1 MHRMAQEGKKVL
13 LISGLIQT
21 GLIVL
26 VFSVLITAEYL
37 WLHLLSKDALKW
49 IVIIA
54 IVLVLFVFTWTCL
67 LNPWLKNK
75 QHGYLLETNQIL
87 VQEGMIFVSL
97 KYITLFRIQNIDINE
112 GWLMRKWQLA
122 TLTLSTAGG
131 DSEILL
137 INKATAQ
144 QIMYDIKHIHDKN
157 EMSEEE
163 AGE

>member
-1 MHRMAQEGKKVL
+1 MNRMAQDGKKVL
-13 LISGLIQT
+13 FISGLIQT

-37 WLHLLSKDALKW
+37 WLHLLTKDALKW
-49 IVIIA
+49 IILVAVI
-54 IVLVLFVFTWTCL
+54 LVLFVFIWTCL

-75 QHGYLLETNQIL
+75 QHGYLLETKQII
-87 VQEGMIFVSL
+87 VQEGMIFVSM
-97 KYITLFRIQNIDINE
+97 KHIPLFRIQNIDINE

-137 INKATAQ
+137 IDKTTAQ
-144 QIMYDIKHIHDKN
+144 RIMYDIKHIN
-157 EMSEEE
+157 ESDELIEEE

>member
-1 MHRMAQEGKKVL
+1 MNRMAQDGKKVL
-13 LISGLIQT
+13 FISGLIQT

-49 IVIIA
+49 VSLIAVI
-54 IVLVLFVFTWTCL
+54 LTLFVFIWICL

-75 QHGYLLETNQIL
+75 QHSYLLEAKQIN
-87 VQEGMIFVSL
+87 VQEGMIFVSM
-97 KYITLFRIQNIDINE
+97 KHIPLFRIQNIDINE

>member
-1 MHRMAQEGKKVL
+1 MNRMAQDGKKVL
-13 LISGLIQT
+13 FISGLIQT

-37 WLHLLSKDALKW
+37 WLHLLTKDALKW
-49 IVIIA
+49 IILVAVI
-54 IVLVLFVFTWTCL
+54 LVLFVFIWTCL

-75 QHGYLLETNQIL
+75 QHGYLLETKQII
-87 VQEGMIFVSL
+87 VQEGMIFVSM
-97 KYITLFRIQNIDINE
+97 KHIPLFRIQNIDINE

-137 INKATAQ
+137 IDRTTAQ
-144 QIMYDIKHIHDKN
+144 RIMYDIKHIN
-157 EMSEEE
+157 ESDELIEEE